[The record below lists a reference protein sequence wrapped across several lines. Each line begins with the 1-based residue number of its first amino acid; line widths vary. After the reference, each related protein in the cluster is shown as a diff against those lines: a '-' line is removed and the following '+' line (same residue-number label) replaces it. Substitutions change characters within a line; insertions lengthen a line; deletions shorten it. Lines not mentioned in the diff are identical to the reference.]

1 MARTPGARNAD
12 YQDSRLQLARR
23 VRVGLLSDG
32 GLRASLREL
41 AASAGTSVATLKH
54 YFGDRD
60 GLLTAVMESMRI
72 DGAPYLA
79 QASSP
84 TSTDVRESLRAM
96 LQALTGAW
104 SRFQVGRTY
113 AAMLAEGLAV
123 KGLGPSY
130 VTFLLEPLLQMGE
143 QMLQRHIDAGRLMPC
158 DVRQASLMLLSPA
171 VLALLHQ
178 DNLSGAGCRPL
189 NLEAFMSAHVD
200 AFLRAFPVTPKRKAA
215 VRPV

>member
-1 MARTPGARNAD
+1 MARTAGARNAD
-12 YQDSRLQLARR
+12 YHESRLRLARR
-23 VRVGLLSDG
+23 VREGLLREG

-41 AASAGTSVATLKH
+41 AASADTSVATLKH

-84 TSTDVRESLRAM
+84 TSTDVRASLRSM
-96 LQALTGAW
+96 LGGLATAW
-104 SRFQVGRTY
+104 NRFQVGRTY

-123 KGLGPSY
+123 KRLGPAY

-143 QMLQRHIDAGRLMPC
+143 QMLQRHLDAGRLAPC

-178 DNLSGAGCRPL
+178 DNLSGASCRPL
-189 NLEAFMSAHVD
+189 NLDGFMGAHVD
-200 AFLRAFPVTPKRKAA
+200 AFLRAFPPVGKRKTP
-215 VRPV
+215 VRAM